1 VPRQDLSQHYETL
14 RAAALG
20 EPTQAEF
27 PQGLAL
33 LLCRGLPAWM
43 HAWSQCVSATPPPV
57 PQPGRPPTILPAGV
71 AGQVALV
78 LASMIL
84 QRQEHPA

>member
-1 VPRQDLSQHYETL
+1 LSQHYETL
-14 RAAALG
+14 RAVALG
-20 EPTQAEF
+20 EPARAEL

-33 LLCRGLPAWM
+33 VLRRGLPAWM
-43 HAWSQCVSATPPPV
+43 HVWSQCLSATPRPV